1 MWHITT
7 DGVAWSVSLSVMIVS
22 PTKTAELIEIPFW
35 TRILMGSRYYVLD
48 GDAHLCHLVNM
59 TKPSVCRGDV
69 ALGQIPL
76 TIYFI
81 IINILE

>member
-1 MWHITT
+1 
-7 DGVAWSVSLSVMIVS
+7 
-22 PTKTAELIEIPFW
+22 
-35 TRILMGSRYYVLD
+35 MGSRYYVLD